1 MLAPKLIQLEEEI
14 DAEIAGEEPLEP
26 PAQRITCDLM
36 SLDEMVSKEEK
47 EPPPPPPKPPAKKK
61 RVNFMSLDEMVRSH
75 KLMNLTFGGTVH
87 ICKWPIHVSMK

>member
-1 MLAPKLIQLEEEI
+1 MLAPKLIQFEEEI

-47 EPPPPPPKPPAKKK
+47 EPPPPPKKPPK
-61 RVNFMSLDEMVRSH
+61 RRRVDLVSLDEMVRPYKIKIRRVVIWWH
-75 KLMNLTFGGTVH
+75 
-87 ICKWPIHVSMK
+87 